1 MKILVAA
8 QASWIREQI
17 TGGIASSSVEV
28 RCVTE
33 GSQVRDMLVEYEPD
47 VLIADMQSGNMG
59 GVAVA
64 IDARMEAEE
73 QRCKDVAIVLL
84 LDREAD
90 RLLAERAN
98 VDATM
103 IKPIDIFVLAKLVK
117 ELGEHI
123 ENDRVTNEEED
134 AQVKT
139 LKDAEGGE
147 LDVFDEEG
155 LPVHIN

>member
-8 QASWIREQI
+8 SAPWIIEQLE
-17 TGGIASSSVEV
+17 GGLSSKDIEVKSVTDGKLV
-28 RCVTE
+28 RQE
-33 GSQVRDMLVEYEPD
+33 LIDYEPD

-59 GVAVA
+59 GIAVA

-90 RLLAERAN
+90 RVLAERAN

-103 IKPIDIFVLAKLVK
+103 VKPIDVFVLSKLVN

-123 ENDRVTNEEED
+123 ANDREIEDSQEE
-134 AQVKT
+134 Q
-139 LKDAEGGE
+139 LKDAIGDE
-147 LDVFDEEG
+147 LDVFDEDG
-155 LPVHIN
+155 LPIQIN

>member
-8 QASWIREQI
+8 SAPWIIEQLE
-17 TGGIASSSVEV
+17 GGLSSNDIEV
-28 RCVTE
+28 KSVTE
-33 GSQVRDMLVEYEPD
+33 GKDVRQALVDFEPD

-84 LDREAD
+84 LDRQAD
-90 RLLAERAN
+90 RVLAERAN

-103 IKPIDIFVLAKLVK
+103 VKPVDIFVLSKLVK

-123 ENDRVTNEEED
+123 ANDRELEN
-134 AQVKT
+134 AQEQE
-139 LKDAEGGE
+139 LKNAIGDE

-155 LPVHIN
+155 LPIQIN

>member
-8 QASWIREQI
+8 QAPWICDQLV
-17 TGGIASSSVEV
+17 GGLSASDVEV
-28 RCVTE
+28 KFVHE
-33 GSQVRDMLVEYEPD
+33 GSEVRDTLVSYEPD

-59 GVAVA
+59 GIAVA

-73 QRCKDVAIVLL
+73 QRCKDVAIILL

-103 IKPIDIFVLAKLVK
+103 VKPVDVFALAKLVK

-123 ENDRVTNEEED
+123 QNDREFDEKEKEIEEVFEED
-134 AQVKT
+134 SDPITVQ
-139 LKDAEGGE
+139 
-147 LDVFDEEG
+147 
-155 LPVHIN
+155 IN

>member
-17 TGGIASSSVEV
+17 SGGIASKSVEV

-33 GSQVRDMLVEYEPD
+33 GSQVRDMLVEFEPD

-64 IDARMEAEE
+64 LDARMEAEE

-90 RLLAERAN
+90 RLLAQRAN
-98 VDATM
+98 VDAKM
-103 IKPIDIFVLAKLVK
+103 IKPIDVFVLAKLVK

-123 ENDRVTNEEED
+123 ENDRVVDEKMDT
-134 AQVKT
+134 T
-139 LKDAEGGE
+139 LKDADGGE

>member
-8 QASWIREQI
+8 QAPWIQDQI
-17 TGGIASSSVEV
+17 RGGLSSKEIQVE
-28 RCVTE
+28 CVSE
-33 GSQVRDMLVEYEPD
+33 GSLVREKLVEYEPD

-59 GVAVA
+59 GIAVTL
-64 IDARMEAEE
+64 DARMEAEE
-73 QRCKDVAIVLL
+73 QRCKDVAIIVL
-84 LDREAD
+84 LDRQAD

-103 IKPIDIFVLAKLVK
+103 IKPIDIFVLEKLVN

-123 ENDRVTNEEED
+123 KNDRKSP
-134 AQVKT
+134 AVKSEKM
-139 LKDAEGGE
+139 KDADGGE

>member
-8 QASWIREQI
+8 QAHWIREQI
-17 TGGIASSSVEV
+17 TGSIESESVEV
-28 RCVTE
+28 RCVSE
-33 GSQVRDMLVEYEPD
+33 GSQVREMLVEYEPD
-47 VLIADMQSGNMG
+47 ILIADMQSGNMG
-59 GVAVA
+59 GIAVA

-103 IKPIDIFVLAKLVK
+103 VKPIDVFALSKLIK
-117 ELGEHI
+117 ELGHHI
-123 ENDRVTNEEED
+123 QNDREPAHRTGPV
-134 AQVKT
+134 
-139 LKDAEGGE
+139 LKDADGGE

>member
-8 QASWIREQI
+8 QAPWICEQI
-17 TGGIASSSVEV
+17 VGGLSSKEVEV
-28 RCVTE
+28 KCVHE
-33 GSQVRDMLVEYEPD
+33 GARVRDELVSYEPD

-59 GVAVA
+59 GIAVA

-73 QRCKDVAIVLL
+73 ERCKDVAIILL

-98 VDATM
+98 ADATM
-103 IKPIDIFVLAKLVK
+103 VKPVDVFVLAKLVH

-123 ENDRVTNEEED
+123 ENAREY
-134 AQVKT
+134 
-139 LKDAEGGE
+139 
-147 LDVFDEEG
+147 DEEKHEIEEAFEADED
-155 LPVHIN
+155 PVTIQIN

>member
-8 QASWIREQI
+8 QAPWIREQL
-17 TGGIASSSVEV
+17 EV
-28 RCVTE
+28 GLTSNDVDVQSVTE
-33 GSQVRDMLVEYEPD
+33 GSDVRQALIGYEPD

-73 QRCKDVAIVLL
+73 DRCKDVAIILL

-103 IKPIDIFVLAKLVK
+103 VKPIDIFVMNKLVH
-117 ELGEHI
+117 EVSRHVANHRSEPSGE
-123 ENDRVTNEEED
+123 ENFDEV
-134 AQVKT
+134 
-139 LKDAEGGE
+139 

-155 LPVHIN
+155 LPIHIN

>member
-8 QASWIREQI
+8 QAPWICEQLV
-17 TGGIASSSVEV
+17 GGLSASDVEV
-28 RCVTE
+28 RCVHE
-33 GSQVRDMLVEYEPD
+33 GAQVRDELVTFEPD

-103 IKPIDIFVLAKLVK
+103 VKPVDIFVLAKVVN
-117 ELGEHI
+117 ELAEHI
-123 ENDRVTNEEED
+123 ENDRIHEDKEDEIEEALESD
-134 AQVKT
+134 
-139 LKDAEGGE
+139 
-147 LDVFDEEG
+147 DE
-155 LPVHIN
+155 PIAVQIN

>member
-8 QASWIREQI
+8 SAPWIREQI
-17 TGGIASSSVEV
+17 TGGLAGRDVEV

-33 GSQVRDMLVEYEPD
+33 GADVRPALVDYEPD

-73 QRCKDVAIVLL
+73 DRCKDVAIVLL
-84 LDREAD
+84 LDRPAD

-103 IKPIDIFVLAKLVK
+103 VKPLDTFLLSKLVR
-117 ELGEHI
+117 EL
-123 ENDRVTNEEED
+123 VS
-134 AQVKT
+134 
-139 LKDAEGGE
+139 
-147 LDVFDEEG
+147 
-155 LPVHIN
+155 

>member
-1 MKILVAA
+1 MRILVAA
-8 QASWIREQI
+8 QAPWIREQI
-17 TGGIASSSVEV
+17 SGGLSSKEVEV
-28 RCVTE
+28 FCVSE
-33 GSQVRDMLVEYEPD
+33 GSQVRDALVELEPD

-73 QRCKDVAIVLL
+73 DRCKDVAIILL

-103 IKPIDIFVLAKLVK
+103 IKPVDVFLLEKLVR
-117 ELGEHI
+117 ELGEYI
-123 ENDRVTNEEED
+123 SNARENEPKLEVLTD
-134 AQVKT
+134 A
-139 LKDAEGGE
+139 DGGE
-147 LDVFDEEG
+147 LDVFDETG
-155 LPVHIN
+155 LPIQIN

>member
-8 QASWIREQI
+8 GAPWIREQLI
-17 TGGIASSSVEV
+17 GGLSASNVQV
-28 RCVTE
+28 QCVNE
-33 GSQVRDMLVEYEPD
+33 GRLVRDALVAYEPD

-73 QRCKDVAIVLL
+73 QRCKDVAIILL

-90 RLLAERAN
+90 RVLAERAN

-103 IKPIDIFVLAKLVK
+103 VKPIDIFILAKLVK
-117 ELGEHI
+117 DLGEHI
-123 ENDRVTNEEED
+123 QNDREHDEKKEELEEVFEDDSEPVTI
-134 AQVKT
+134 Q
-139 LKDAEGGE
+139 
-147 LDVFDEEG
+147 
-155 LPVHIN
+155 IN